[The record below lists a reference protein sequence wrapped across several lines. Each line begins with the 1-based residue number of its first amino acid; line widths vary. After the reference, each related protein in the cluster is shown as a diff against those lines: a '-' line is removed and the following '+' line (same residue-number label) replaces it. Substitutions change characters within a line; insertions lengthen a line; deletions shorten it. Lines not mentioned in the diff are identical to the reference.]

1 METEAAAYC
10 RLFKAALVF
19 THNREDVEDLWRI
32 NAETRRRY
40 GLTEVHVADLVQS
53 VRQHLETLRKREIR
67 GA

>member
-19 THNREDVEDLWRI
+19 THSREDVEDLWRI

-40 GLTEVHVADLVQS
+40 GLSDAEVAGLVQA
-53 VRQHLETLRKREIR
+53 VRQHLETLRKQVLI